1 MLCSAAGCEFDV
13 CVCIIAP
20 PLKTRDLPPPSS
32 PSSPLVT
39 CALQISGMIN
49 SVRIRCTHAYEGVL
63 LWGVAYVRGDLEQ
76 QQQQPD
82 CQRSN
87 DRSNLRL
94 ITRGRATQSN
104 QDALLVRDFFSN
116 L

>member
-20 PLKTRDLPPPSS
+20 PLKTRDLPLPSS
-32 PSSPLVT
+32 SSSPLVT
-39 CALQISGMIN
+39 CALQISGMII
-49 SVRIRCTHAYEGVL
+49 SADR
-63 LWGVAYVRGDLEQ
+63 
-76 QQQQPD
+76 
-82 CQRSN
+82 QRSN
-87 DRSNLRL
+87 DGSNPRL
-94 ITRGRATQSN
+94 IARGRATQSN